1 MSTTESALSR
11 QSESS
16 SHFDCAATDCMS
28 IQVVCTVC
36 NRDDDDES
44 MLLCDGCDAG
54 YHMGCLSPPLTSVP
68 QGDWFCPPCDERQH
82 AADDERPNSQ
92 VEGTNTAANT
102 EPTAQ
107 IPTTAQTAVAGAT
120 NAGDELVTASPAAAA
135 ASTEKKK
142 RGRPPKAAA
151 NTEPTAQPSFTAQ
164 PPTTSQPQLA
174 AEVND
179 APGLALTSPASG
191 ASLPEKK
198 KGRKRDDYEEVKRMT
213 ADGSM
218 KVARA
223 VEAIAART
231 GRKPRNV
238 SQNYY
243 IERVKREGK
252 KRRSA
257 GDERGEDTNDDG
269 DEPEVS

>member
-1 MSTTESALSR
+1 
-11 QSESS
+11 
-16 SHFDCAATDCMS
+16 MS

-36 NRDDDDES
+36 DRDDDDES

-92 VEGTNTAANT
+92 AEGTNTAANT

-107 IPTTAQTAVAGAT
+107 TPATCAT

-151 NTEPTAQPSFTAQ
+151 SAEPTAQPSFTAQ
-164 PPTTSQPQLA
+164 PSTTSQPQLA

-179 APGLALTSPASG
+179 GAGLAPTSPQLASEVNDAAGLALTSPASG

-218 KVARA
+218 KVAKA

-231 GRKPRNV
+231 GRKPKNV

-243 IERVKREGK
+243 KERVKREGK